1 MERFNDN
8 NGGMKSL
15 KISSLS
21 IRRNGRQ
28 RCQSQGA
35 RDKDNS
41 QHHQ

>member
-21 IRRNGRQ
+21 KRRMEIKIR
-28 RCQSQGA
+28 
-35 RDKDNS
+35 
-41 QHHQ
+41 